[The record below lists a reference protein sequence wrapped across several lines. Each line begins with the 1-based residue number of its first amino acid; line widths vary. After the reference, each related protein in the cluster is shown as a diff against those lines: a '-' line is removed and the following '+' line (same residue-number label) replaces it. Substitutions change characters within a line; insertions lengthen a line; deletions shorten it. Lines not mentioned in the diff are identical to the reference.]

1 MSAVAVL
8 AEPSRGTH
16 PSPVIRSARLLL
28 VAWPYAMIWPWG
40 ILALSFVVNLGI
52 FAAVEAARADE
63 NGWTGGLMSI
73 YVVQLIAYLQ
83 NFTRGL
89 PFALGMSVTRRAY
102 YFGTWLYAVLES
114 FLFGAVLLV
123 LRLVEDATNGWGV
136 SLEYFGLGFLRSDN
150 LLLQWLVYV
159 VPFLLVASVGA
170 FIGLLMAR
178 WSYNGLLTL
187 IAVFIVL
194 SGLAV
199 VVISR
204 QGWWGAIGSWFAD
217 QSATAMFAG
226 WPLPV
231 AAGLCLLGFLVIRR
245 VTP

>member
-1 MSAVAVL
+1 MTAVA
-8 AEPSRGTH
+8 ATAAPARGTH
-16 PSPVIRSARLLL
+16 PNPVVRATRLQF
-28 VAWPYAMIWPWG
+28 VAWPSTMIWPWG
-40 ILALSFVVNLGI
+40 ILALSFLVNLAI
-52 FAAVEAARADE
+52 FGSVDDAQ
-63 NGWTGGLMSI
+63 GSWTGGLMSI
-73 YVVQLIAYLQ
+73 YVVQLIGNLQ
-83 NFTRGL
+83 LFTRGV
-89 PFALGMSVTRRAY
+89 PFAMGMSVTRRAY
-102 YFGTWLYAVLES
+102 YFGTWLCTLLES
-114 FLFGAVLLV
+114 FLFGAVLVV

-136 SLEYFGLGFLRSDN
+136 SLEYFGLGYLRSDN

-178 WSYNGLLTL
+178 WGYNGLLTL
-187 IAVFIVL
+187 IAAFIVL

-204 QGWWGAIGSWFAD
+204 QAWWSAIGSWFAD

-231 AAGLCLLGFLVIRR
+231 AGALCLLGYLVIRR
-245 VTP
+245 AAL